1 MPSEQ
6 APEHLFQLTK
16 EQKEF
21 YHREGYLVID
31 NFYSKTESENLT
43 KLVEE
48 LAAWPEVSGKYMKYH
63 EINVK
68 TGERQLC
75 RIENFI
81 TYSEEANSYAR
92 SKAIFKLLKDLAGEP
107 YLLFKE
113 KVNFKLQGGGAFP
126 PHQDAPAYT
135 QFGQTS
141 HLTLMIAID
150 PATLENGCL
159 EVVPKSHTLGVLPQ
173 EADTTIVRS
182 WCVDKQWVPLEC
194 KAGSIVIFGSYLAHR
209 SGPNESSKSRRLIY
223 LTYNSQN
230 EGDKHDTYY
239 DDKRKLFPPK
249 AEREPGKDYS
259 KGALIY
265 NVGTPIID

>member
-6 APEHLFQLTK
+6 APDHLFQLTK
-16 EQKEF
+16 EQREF
-21 YHREGYLVID
+21 YHTEGYLVID
-31 NFYSKTESENLT
+31 NFYSKTQSENLA

-48 LAAWPEVSGKYMKYH
+48 LAAWPEVSGKYMKY
-63 EINVK
+63 
-68 TGERQLC
+68 
-75 RIENFI
+75 
-81 TYSEEANSYAR
+81 
-92 SKAIFKLLKDLAGEP
+92 
-107 YLLFKE
+107 
-113 KVNFKLQGGGAFP
+113 
-126 PHQDAPAYT
+126 
-135 QFGQTS
+135 
-141 HLTLMIAID
+141 
-150 PATLENGCL
+150 
-159 EVVPKSHTLGVLPQ
+159 PQ

-230 EGDKHDTYY
+230 EGDKHDMYY
-239 DDKRKLFPPK
+239 EDKRKLFPPK